1 MLPMPNRAPSR
12 LRGRLGLPPRA
23 MALVAT
29 SVVLL
34 VGSTAFYL
42 SELPSLA
49 EAPSSAQDAVEKNVE
64 EDEATERSDSVD
76 GSAPGTDGATGESA
90 TQPGVETSGGTR
102 EDAVALP
109 DVTFEGVTLPES
121 TTPQT
126 GDTSSDGNGN
136 AITSDDTTAE
146 DDDTSTTGGDVTN
159 VSPAPPQ
166 ESAPED
172 VFSSTPTSAEE
183 EAFRQFLLNKASSI
197 SGYAAQASAC
207 ASSFE
212 SDSVSADLS
221 TRQAHRGTC
230 TALRQQLLSEYA
242 AVRDYVRSNNSQYC
256 DEQGRLIG
264 AYRCLASYVGCFVEA
279 WNINVCFEDPGAHV
293 SEFSGPLSATAGHL
307 AEFHT
312 YYDGLAI

>member
-34 VGSTAFYL
+34 VGSMAFYL

-49 EAPSSAQDAVEKNVE
+49 EAPALAQDAAEKNVE
-64 EDEATERSDSVD
+64 ESETTERSDSVD
-76 GSAPGTDGATGESA
+76 GSTPGADGAPGEGAI
-90 TQPGVETSGGTR
+90 QPEGETSGSTR
-102 EDAVALP
+102 GNVAALP
-109 DVTFEGVTLPES
+109 GVTLEGVTLPES
-121 TTPQT
+121 TTPQA
-126 GDTSSDGNGN
+126 GDTSSDGDGDV
-136 AITSDDTTAE
+136 ITGEDAATEDGDEPTA
-146 DDDTSTTGGDVTN
+146 GGDATN

-197 SGYAAQASAC
+197 SGYAGQASAC

-230 TALRQQLLSEYA
+230 NALRQQLLSEYA

-279 WNINVCFEDPGAHV
+279 WDINVCFEDPDAHV

>member
-34 VGSTAFYL
+34 VGSMAFYL

-49 EAPSSAQDAVEKNVE
+49 EAPALAQDAAEKNVE
-64 EDEATERSDSVD
+64 ESETTERSDSVD
-76 GSAPGTDGATGESA
+76 GSTPGADGAPGEGAI
-90 TQPGVETSGGTR
+90 QPEGETSGSTR
-102 EDAVALP
+102 GDAVALP
-109 DVTFEGVTLPES
+109 GVTLEGVTLPES
-121 TTPQT
+121 TTPQA
-126 GDTSSDGNGN
+126 GDTSSDGDGDV
-136 AITSDDTTAE
+136 ITGEDAATEDGDKPTA
-146 DDDTSTTGGDVTN
+146 GGDATN

-197 SGYAAQASAC
+197 SGYAGQASAC

-212 SDSVSADLS
+212 SDSVGADLS

-256 DEQGRLIG
+256 DEQDRLIG
-264 AYRCLASYVGCFVEA
+264 AYRCLASYVDCFVEA
-279 WNINVCFEDPGAHV
+279 WDINVCFEDPGAHV

-312 YYDGLAI
+312 YYDGLTI

>member
-34 VGSTAFYL
+34 VGSMAFYL

-49 EAPSSAQDAVEKNVE
+49 EAPALAQDAAEKNVE
-64 EDEATERSDSVD
+64 ESETTERSDSVD
-76 GSAPGTDGATGESA
+76 GSTPGADGAPGEGAI
-90 TQPGVETSGGTR
+90 QPEGETSGSTR
-102 EDAVALP
+102 GNVAALP
-109 DVTFEGVTLPES
+109 GVTLEGVTLPES
-121 TTPQT
+121 TTPQA
-126 GDTSSDGNGN
+126 GDTSSDGDGDV
-136 AITSDDTTAE
+136 ITGE
-146 DDDTSTTGGDVTN
+146 DAATEGGDEPTAGGDATN

-197 SGYAAQASAC
+197 SGYAGQASAC

-212 SDSVSADLS
+212 SDSVGADLS

-230 TALRQQLLSEYA
+230 AALRQQLLSEYA

-279 WNINVCFEDPGAHV
+279 WDINVCFEDPGAHV

-312 YYDGLAI
+312 YYDGLII

>member
-34 VGSTAFYL
+34 VGSMAFYL

-49 EAPSSAQDAVEKNVE
+49 AAPALAHDAAEKNVE
-64 EDEATERSDSVD
+64 GSETAGRSDSVD
-76 GSAPGTDGATGESA
+76 ESMLGAGGAAGEGA
-90 TQPGVETSGGTR
+90 TQPEGETSGSTR
-102 EDAVALP
+102 GDAVALP
-109 DVTFEGVTLPES
+109 GVTLEGVTLPES

-136 AITSDDTTAE
+136 AITSDDTTTE

-197 SGYAAQASAC
+197 SGYAGQASAC

-279 WNINVCFEDPGAHV
+279 WDINVCFEDPGAHV